1 MPSLDNIKTKEDTRG
16 QKVKKDLEGLSQRA
30 KKSRLKLTDL
40 IIPISSFV
48 ILLLLSIFL
57 FIPMIST
64 ANEYRIELK
73 ETNDKISQLDE
84 LEVSLN
90 EIDDTQLISDL
101 LIAKKII
108 PKILQVS
115 DFVYYIDNLANSKN
129 LTTSEISAGDISL
142 GGDTTKVRQS
152 LAVSGPLSYTGTYSN
167 VLSFLDEIQ
176 AYSPYLVTL
185 KNISLSNRTTGKWLV
200 EFELTGYYIPEQD
213 KDPDLYVPFSQ
224 YTKFSDIIDIF
235 SVRVERLDE

>member
-101 LIAKKII
+101 LI
-108 PKILQVS
+108 
-115 DFVYYIDNLANSKN
+115 
-129 LTTSEISAGDISL
+129 AGDISL